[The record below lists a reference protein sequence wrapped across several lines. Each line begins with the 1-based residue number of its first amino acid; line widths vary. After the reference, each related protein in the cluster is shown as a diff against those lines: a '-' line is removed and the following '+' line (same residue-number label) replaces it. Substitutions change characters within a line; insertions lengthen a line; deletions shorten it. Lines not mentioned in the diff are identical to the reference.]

1 MLWRKA
7 KNYFSNTREKTG
19 YFISFVILILRIV
32 SQTTYTYN
40 CISVSVIATACFYDF
55 YDYGKHLGLHTS
67 HFPCLPCCQNPNFL
81 WMAIWPI
88 PEDESWLD
96 YQSEQSI
103 SIFLNDGNI
112 YRPLFLLWQI
122 EYKKNLLL
130 WKFVITYKGV
140 PYRENFFVLCLPTW
154 GHCVMTCLEL
164 QQTWGID
171 EGIAKSLSGIK
182 KKYCV

>member
-1 MLWRKA
+1 M
-7 KNYFSNTREKTG
+7 TRE
-19 YFISFVILILRIV
+19 
-32 SQTTYTYN
+32 Q
-40 CISVSVIATACFYDF
+40 ACFYDF
-55 YDYGKHLGLHTS
+55 YDYNKHLGLHTS

-140 PYRENFFVLCLPTW
+140 LYRENFFVLCLPTW
-154 GHCVMTCLEL
+154 GHLCNDMFR
-164 QQTWGID
+164 
-171 EGIAKSLSGIK
+171 IAADMRHWWRHCQIFEWNK
-182 KKYCV
+182 KKCIVCSEWTKL